1 MCSKLTVRLLGMT
14 LSVLFI
20 TAALTAAGPEK
31 TQGIPCPCNC
41 GCRCELPPGRLFA
54 LSKERLLNV
63 VIFKNGRRAIL
74 EGEDAERAVDLLNSF
89 VVVSVEEGGG
99 YISGSGASVNL
110 YDSRRDFQPKR
121 SKNTVYVGGKTYT
134 LEPWCLEEFYKLYEQ
149 EKEAGR
155 LVV

>member
-1 MCSKLTVRLLGMT
+1 MRNKSYIHLLGLMLTV
-14 LSVLFI
+14 VFI
-20 TAALTAAGPEK
+20 TATFTAAGSEK

-63 VIFKNGRRAIL
+63 VINDGGIRVKL
-74 EGEDAERAVDLLNSF
+74 EGEEAERVVDLLNSF

-99 YISGSGASVNL
+99 YIDSSGTSVNL

-149 EKEAGR
+149 ALEEGR
-155 LVV
+155 RIP

>member
-1 MCSKLTVRLLGMT
+1 MYNKLHIRLLGLMLT
-14 LSVLFI
+14 VLFI
-20 TAALTAAGPEK
+20 TATFTAAGPEK

-54 LSKERLLNV
+54 LSKERLLSV
-63 VIFKNGRRAIL
+63 VIIHNGRRAIL

-89 VVVSVEEGGG
+89 VVVSVEEGEG
-99 YISGSGASVNL
+99 YISGSGAAVNL
-110 YDSRRDFQPKR
+110 YDSRRDFQPVQ
-121 SKNTVYVGGKTYT
+121 SENAIYVGGKKYT

>member
-1 MCSKLTVRLLGMT
+1 MCNKLSIRLLGLT

-20 TAALTAAGPEK
+20 TTVLTAAGPEK

-89 VVVSVEEGGG
+89 VVVSVEEGEG

-110 YDSRRDFQPKR
+110 YDSCRHFQPVQ
-121 SKNTVYVGGKTYT
+121 SENAIYVGGKKYT

-149 EKEAGR
+149 TLEDGR
-155 LVV
+155 RVR